1 MCKDEAEEVE
11 DWIKEFMD
19 MPKEEWEKF
28 VEEIEKAINSEKR
41 TSSPKKPKT
50 IKPAQN
56 PAHNSL
62 K

>member
-1 MCKDEAEEVE
+1 MCKKETEEVE
-11 DWIKEFMD
+11 EWIKEFMD

-28 VEEIEKAINSEKR
+28 VEEMEEAINSEKR
-41 TSSPKKPKT
+41 TSSPKKQKT

-56 PAHNSL
+56 TTHNSL

>member
-28 VEEIEKAINSEKR
+28 VEEMEEAINSEKR

-50 IKPAQN
+50 AKPASN
-56 PAHNSL
+56 TNKES
-62 K
+62 